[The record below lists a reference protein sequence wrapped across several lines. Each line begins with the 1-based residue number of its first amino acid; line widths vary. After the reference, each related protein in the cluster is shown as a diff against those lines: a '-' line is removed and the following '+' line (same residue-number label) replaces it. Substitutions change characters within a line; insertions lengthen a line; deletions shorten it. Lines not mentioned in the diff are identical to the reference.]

1 MSFDPYPDPEMQA
14 ALRSLEYDPL
24 PPAAPVNQAYPVGN
38 IDNRTTIWNEAWRYS
53 A

>member
-1 MSFDPYPDPEMQA
+1 MNFEPYPDAEMQA

-24 PPAAPVNQAYPVGN
+24 PPAAPVNQAYPGRN
-38 IDNRTTIWNEAWRYS
+38 LNTILDSDAWRYS